1 MSRIHDALRRAEEAL
16 RKGNGSGPEP
26 ADADQ
31 ALEILEVLRVTEQAS
46 EEINAEA
53 EEISSSP
60 LDFEFSGRE
69 AQLRAESSMA
79 PIADPPAAFPESP
92 SRVQSGGLPEGVLPA
107 GRAVENGDGIELPRE
122 SPREFPWEL
131 SRIQPQ
137 IEVNHHGVAPI
148 ATPARSSVPGPPVR
162 IEAAA
167 PSVSDSPIRF
177 EYLAARCRSAEW
189 KPDAQH
195 MLSFDLRGSNPVG
208 LEEFRTLRSRLYQ
221 LRQRQT
227 LSRLLITSA
236 LPGEG
241 KTFVSA
247 NLAQVFV
254 RQRGRKVLLVDCDLR
269 LSRLHEVLGAPSK
282 PGVTDYLKG
291 EADEFEIVQKGPL
304 ENLYFIPGGRSI
316 PNPADLLAGNRL
328 ARLLDR
334 LGPMFD
340 WVIVDTPPA
349 VPIADASIIA
359 SLCHGVLIVISSGQT
374 PFDLA
379 QKASKEFRQTPILG
393 TVLNRVPQGATF
405 SRYYYS
411 GYESHDL
418 TKG

>member
-1 MSRIHDALRRAEEAL
+1 MNARLPWQVRRETRYAAAAV
-16 RKGNGSGPEP
+16 G
-26 ADADQ
+26 
-31 ALEILEVLRVTEQAS
+31 
-46 EEINAEA
+46 
-53 EEISSSP
+53 
-60 LDFEFSGRE
+60 GR
-69 AQLRAESSMA
+69 S
-79 PIADPPAAFPESP
+79 
-92 SRVQSGGLPEGVLPA
+92 GLP
-107 GRAVENGDGIELPRE
+107 RD
-122 SPREFPWEL
+122 SDF
-131 SRIQPQ
+131 
-137 IEVNHHGVAPI
+137 
-148 ATPARSSVPGPPVR
+148 PVR
-162 IEAAA
+162 LE
-167 PSVSDSPIRF
+167 D
-177 EYLAARCRSAEW
+177 LASRCQSAEW
-189 KPDAQH
+189 KPDAQR
-195 MLSFDLRGSNPVG
+195 MLSFDLRGTNPVG

-221 LRQRQT
+221 MRQRQT

-291 EADEFEIVQKGPL
+291 DANEFEIVQKGPL

-316 PNPADLLAGNRL
+316 SNPADLLAGNRL
-328 ARLLDR
+328 ALLLDR

-359 SLCHGVLIVISSGQT
+359 NLCHGVLIVISSGST

-379 QKASKEFRQTPILG
+379 QKASKEFRQTPVLG
-393 TVLNRVPQGATF
+393 TVLNRVPKGATY

-411 GYESHDL
+411 GI
-418 TKG
+418 

>member
-16 RKGNGSGPEP
+16 RKDGNGSGPGP

-31 ALEILEVLRVTEQAS
+31 ALEILEVLRVAEERS
-46 EEINAEA
+46 EIGSEA
-53 EEISSSP
+53 EDIPSRP
-60 LDFEFSGRE
+60 LDFDFSGGE
-69 AQLRAESSMA
+69 PAWRAKPSAMA
-79 PIADPPAAFPESP
+79 PIAEPPQVMRGNSTDTASLPDQLLSASRTTAESGEVIELNRPQPAAERVPQAVPPAHNPMPTA
-92 SRVQSGGLPEGVLPA
+92 RVE
-107 GRAVENGDGIELPRE
+107 
-122 SPREFPWEL
+122 
-131 SRIQPQ
+131 
-137 IEVNHHGVAPI
+137 
-148 ATPARSSVPGPPVR
+148 ATPAP
-162 IEAAA
+162 A
-167 PSVSDSPIRF
+167 PDAPITF
-177 EYLAARCRSAEW
+177 EELAARCRPAEW
-189 KPDAQH
+189 KPDAQR
-195 MLSFDLRGSNPVG
+195 MLSFDLRGTNPVG

-269 LSRLHEVLGAPSK
+269 LSRLHDVLGAPSK
-282 PGVTDYLKG
+282 PGITDYLRG
-291 EADEFEIVQKGPL
+291 EADEFEVVQKAPL
-304 ENLYFIPGGRSI
+304 ENLYFIPGGRPIS
-316 PNPADLLAGNRL
+316 NPADLLAGNRL

-334 LGPMFD
+334 LAPLFD

-349 VPIADASIIA
+349 VPIADASMIA
-359 SLCHGVLIVISSGQT
+359 NLCHGVLIVISSGKT

-379 QKASKEFRQTPILG
+379 QKASKEFRQTPVLG
-393 TVLNRVPQGATF
+393 TVLNRVPQGATY

-411 GYESHDL
+411 GYASQDVKE
-418 TKG
+418 G